1 MRLVSVRSRVR
12 TSLEAVRVG
21 VVGNISACH
30 ADAPGSIPGHGVTL
44 FVSCTLRIILLA
56 GISNNFVLFL
66 VTNYRDLI
74 NYASIAQL
82 AEHLLRKEKVTSSI
96 LVGGYLFAW
105 SSWLWRSPHTREVP
119 SSSLGANK
127 TTIFVEDTYKKWKQ
141 IKNFAAIK
149 KTAKPGLH
157 YFF

>member
-30 ADAPGSIPGHGVTL
+30 ADAPGSILGHGVTL

-66 VTNYRDLI
+66 VTNYRGLI

-105 SSWLWRSPHTREVP
+105 SSWL
-119 SSSLGANK
+119 
-127 TTIFVEDTYKKWKQ
+127 
-141 IKNFAAIK
+141 
-149 KTAKPGLH
+149 
-157 YFF
+157 

>member
-1 MRLVSVRSRVR
+1 MPESATRLF
-12 TSLEAVRVG
+12 TLESVRVG

-82 AEHLLRKEKVTSSI
+82 AEHALSKRKVASSN
-96 LVGGYLFAW
+96 LAGGCPCW
-105 SSWLWRSPHTREVP
+105 CSW
-119 SSSLGANK
+119 
-127 TTIFVEDTYKKWKQ
+127 
-141 IKNFAAIK
+141 
-149 KTAKPGLH
+149 
-157 YFF
+157 

>member
-12 TSLEAVRVG
+12 TLLEAVRVG

-30 ADAPGSIPGHGVTL
+30 ADAPCSIPGYGVTL

-66 VTNYRDLI
+66 VTNYRGLL
-74 NYASIAQL
+74 NYASIGQL

-96 LVGGYLFAW
+96 LVGGWQFAW
-105 SSWLWRSPHTREVP
+105 SSWL
-119 SSSLGANK
+119 
-127 TTIFVEDTYKKWKQ
+127 
-141 IKNFAAIK
+141 
-149 KTAKPGLH
+149 
-157 YFF
+157 

>member
-30 ADAPGSIPGHGVTL
+30 ADAPGSIPGHGVPLL
-44 FVSCTLRIILLA
+44 FLSPSRLCFWWVSDTIL
-56 GISNNFVLFL
+56 VLFFN
-66 VTNYRDLI
+66 TNYWGHI

-96 LVGGYLFAW
+96 LVGGCSFAW
-105 SSWLWRSPHTREVP
+105 SSWL
-119 SSSLGANK
+119 
-127 TTIFVEDTYKKWKQ
+127 
-141 IKNFAAIK
+141 
-149 KTAKPGLH
+149 
-157 YFF
+157 

>member
-30 ADAPGSIPGHGVTL
+30 ADAPGSIPGHGATL

-66 VTNYRDLI
+66 VTNYRGLI

-105 SSWLWRSPHTREVP
+105 SSWL
-119 SSSLGANK
+119 
-127 TTIFVEDTYKKWKQ
+127 
-141 IKNFAAIK
+141 
-149 KTAKPGLH
+149 
-157 YFF
+157 

>member
-1 MRLVSVRSRVR
+1 MFQLSHY
-12 TSLEAVRVG
+12 EQVRVG

-30 ADAPGSIPGHGVTL
+30 ADAPGSIPGQGVTL

-56 GISNNFVLFL
+56 GISNIFVLFL

-82 AEHLLRKEKVTSSI
+82 AEHLLRMEKVTSSI

-105 SSWLWRSPHTREVP
+105 SSWL
-119 SSSLGANK
+119 
-127 TTIFVEDTYKKWKQ
+127 
-141 IKNFAAIK
+141 
-149 KTAKPGLH
+149 
-157 YFF
+157 

>member
-30 ADAPGSIPGHGVTL
+30 ADAPGSIPGHGVPFL
-44 FVSCTLRIILLA
+44 FLSPSRLYFWWVSETIL
-56 GISNNFVLFL
+56 VLFFI
-66 VTNYRDLI
+66 TNYLGHI

-105 SSWLWRSPHTREVP
+105 SSWL
-119 SSSLGANK
+119 
-127 TTIFVEDTYKKWKQ
+127 
-141 IKNFAAIK
+141 
-149 KTAKPGLH
+149 
-157 YFF
+157 

>member
-1 MRLVSVRSRVR
+1 MRIVSVRSRVR
-12 TSLEAVRVG
+12 TSLEAVRFG

-30 ADAPGSIPGHGVTL
+30 ADAPGSIPGHGVTF

-66 VTNYRDLI
+66 VTNYRGLI
-74 NYASIAQL
+74 NNASIAQL

-105 SSWLWRSPHTREVP
+105 SSWL
-119 SSSLGANK
+119 
-127 TTIFVEDTYKKWKQ
+127 
-141 IKNFAAIK
+141 
-149 KTAKPGLH
+149 
-157 YFF
+157 